1 MGYKLRRDLR
11 EALGPD
17 ITGLQRAV
25 ALEIADD
32 AKEETRISWVTLD
45 DLARWTG
52 AKDTAVVRNA
62 LKRLAAAGWEFRIP
76 IGIAK
81 KDGRVMYAK
90 PGIRMTFR
98 VPDFKVEGST
108 PKEGVATATPIGG
121 ATATPRGVATAH
133 SEGAT
138 ATSMGEP
145 GLPLGGAGA
154 HSEGATAHS
163 EGAGAT
169 PYSSYSSSPQKEAAA
184 TQAPSTAP
192 PSGGTREI
200 TEEDKREFGAFWA
213 VHPKSRD
220 MDKTRAEWIAAVVSG
235 VDPKKI
241 TGAAKAYAHEVVGVD
256 FKFIKQSAGWLR
268 ERRYEDKYEAA
279 LAAPKP
285 PRPLPPWCGEC
296 ADGNRAAAR
305 EGHLRQ
311 TYDHRGNAHPCP
323 KCHPTQAP
331 HAA

>member
-76 IGIAK
+76 IGVAK

-98 VPDFKVEGST
+98 VPDFKTGGSA
-108 PKEGVATATPIGG
+108 PKEGVATATPLGV
-121 ATATPRGVATAH
+121 ATALPRGVAPAH

-145 GLPLGGAGA
+145 PLPLGGATA

-163 EGAGAT
+163 EGAGAP
-169 PYSSYSSSPQKEAAA
+169 PYSSYSSSPQKEAAGP
-184 TQAPSTAP
+184 QAPSAAP
-192 PSGGTREI
+192 PSGATREI
-200 TEEDKREFGAFWA
+200 TDEDKREFGAFWS
-213 VHPKSRD
+213 VYPRSRD
-220 MDKTRAEWIAAVVSG
+220 IDKTRTEWVAAVVSG

-241 TGAAKAYAHEVVGVD
+241 TEAAKGYAHEVVGSD
-256 FKFIKQSAGWLR
+256 FKFVKQSAGWIR
-268 ERRYEDKYEAA
+268 ERRYEDKYETPAT
-279 LAAPKP
+279 KP
-285 PRPLPPWCGEC
+285 GPSRPLPAWCGEC
-296 ADGNRAAAR
+296 ADGNRAAER

-323 KCHPTQAP
+323 KCHPTKAV